1 MSPRAE
7 GDLVTILRTTIV
19 LVILCTVAVGAARAQ
34 QATRSTFVKL
44 MDVQELWEEEKYDA
58 ALAELDELLAKTRN
72 KPYDYALANQYLAH
86 TCVLADCPERT
97 RTALETALA
106 QPGLPDSLLINLN
119 MFYGQVLLVDEE
131 FAAAR
136 DTFDEWLALLQRTGG
151 NADPT
156 QLFSAAYANFQT
168 DRYERAAELLD
179 VAISRKPNAPQSWL
193 QLQYHTF
200 FELKRFGEAEAVAL
214 DLVARGLDNKTAWQ
228 LLSNHYL
235 RLEDGAKALAVM
247 TIAYQQGVLDSPTDL
262 KRIVSLYSV
271 LEVPERGARLMETML
286 QQAIVDADYESL
298 KLLGEL
304 WLMARERESA
314 VTALA
319 AAAELAPDGET
330 DELVGNIHFED
341 ERWRPALEAFER
353 SIEKSEDPAN
363 ERLHLL
369 AGISAARAGLASA
382 ARTHLKIAMTDDK
395 YRSQARG
402 VLRELDDG

>member
-1 MSPRAE
+1 MNPRNE
-7 GDLVTILRTTIV
+7 GV
-19 LVILCTVAVGAARAQ
+19 LVKSLRAAILFVMLYIVAAGAAHAQ

-44 MDVQELWEEEKYDA
+44 MDVQELWEEENYDA
-58 ALAELDELLAKTRN
+58 ALAELDELLARTRN

-97 RTALETALA
+97 RGALETALA
-106 QPGLPDSLLINLN
+106 QPGLPDSLLINLKL
-119 MFYGQVLLVDEE
+119 FYGQVLLVDEE

-136 DTFDEWLALLQRTGG
+136 DTYEEWLTLLQRTEGV
-151 NADPT
+151 ADPA

-179 VAISRKPNAPQSWL
+179 QAISRKPDSPHSWR
-193 QLQYHTF
+193 QLQYHTL
-200 FELKRFGEAEAVAL
+200 FELKRYAEAEAVAL
-214 DLVARGLDNKTAWQ
+214 DLLARGLDNKTAWQ

-235 RLEDGAKALAVM
+235 RLEEGAKALAVM
-247 TIAYQQGVLDSPTDL
+247 TTAYQQNVLSSPTDL

-286 QQAIVDADYESL
+286 QQAVVDADYESL

-314 VTALA
+314 VIALA
-319 AAAELAPDGET
+319 AAAELAPDGDT

-353 SIEKSEDPAN
+353 SIDKSEDPEN

-382 ARTHLKIAMTDDK
+382 ARTHLKIAMNDDK

-402 VLRELDDG
+402 VLRDLDDR

>member
-1 MSPRAE
+1 MSPWNE
-7 GDLVTILRTTIV
+7 DVLVTIMRTAIV
-19 LVILCTVAVGAARAQ
+19 LVFVCTVAVGVASAQ
-34 QATRSTFVKL
+34 QASRSTFVKL

-97 RTALETALA
+97 RSALEAALA
-106 QPGLPDSLLINLN
+106 QPGLPDSLLITLKL
-119 MFYGQVLLVDEE
+119 FYGQVLLVDEE
-131 FAAAR
+131 FVEAR
-136 DTFDEWLALLQRTGG
+136 DTFEQWLTLLARTEGV
-151 NADPT
+151 ADPA

-179 VAISRKPNAPQSWL
+179 VAISRKPNSPPSWR
-193 QLQYHTF
+193 QLQYHTL
-200 FELKRFGEAEAVAL
+200 FELKRFAEAESVAL
-214 DLVARGLDNKTAWQ
+214 DLVTRGLDDKTAWQ

-235 RLEDGAKALAVM
+235 RLEEGAMALAVM
-247 TIAYQQGVLDSPTDL
+247 TTAYQQSVLDSPTDL

-271 LEVPERGARLMETML
+271 LEVPERAARLMEMML

-304 WLMARERESA
+304 WLIARERESA
-314 VTALA
+314 VIALA
-319 AAAELAPDGET
+319 AAAELAPDGDT

-353 SIEKSEDPAN
+353 SIDKSEDSAN

-369 AGISAARAGLASA
+369 AGISAARAGLAAA
-382 ARTHLKIAMTDDK
+382 ARTHLKIAMTHDK

-402 VLRELDDG
+402 VLRELDDS